1 MSYRRL
7 LAMVGG
13 ALAVLCLAFS
23 PAQAETPVPSVIRI
37 VFPFAAGGSGDA
49 LARIIAAN
57 MGAQLH
63 CTVIVED
70 RTGAAGRIGVRDVAQ
85 AKPDGSTLLIT
96 PIAPMSVYQHVYKSL
111 SYDPIKDFAPVSQ
124 VGTFDFGI
132 AVGPM
137 ADVKTLQE
145 LVAWAKANP
154 DKTNY
159 GIPAAG
165 SLPHFLG
172 VMFGRAAGIKMVNV
186 AYRGSAAAV
195 ADVIAGHIP
204 MIVSTTSDL
213 MQMHK
218 AGRIR
223 MLATSDKQRSSFVP
237 EVPTFREAGYDLV
250 ATGWYAIFAPAKTPA
265 DLVDRYSKAIAAAVR
280 DPDVKKKMLAFGLNP
295 TGTTAAELGRIQQ
308 ADSDTWAPAV
318 KASGF
323 TARE

>member
-1 MSYRRL
+1 MSYRRFL
-7 LAMVGG
+7 TTIGNAIAILFF
-13 ALAVLCLAFS
+13 AFS

-49 LARIIAAN
+49 LSRIVAAK
-57 MGAQLH
+57 MGAALH

-70 RTGAAGRIGVRDVAQ
+70 RTGAAGRIGVRDVAK
-85 AKPDGSTLLIT
+85 AAPDGATLLLT
-96 PIAPMSVYQHVYKSL
+96 PVAPMSVYQHVYTSL

-137 ADVKTLQE
+137 ADVKTLNE

-172 VMFGRAAGIKMVNV
+172 VMFGRAAGINMVTV

-213 MQMHK
+213 VQMHK
-218 AGRIR
+218 AGRMRI
-223 MLATSDKQRSSFVP
+223 LATSDKQRSPFVP

-250 ATGWYAIFAPAKTPA
+250 ASGWYAVFAPANTPA
-265 DLVDRYSKAIAAAVR
+265 DLIDRYSMAIAEAVK
-280 DPDVKKKMLAFGLNP
+280 DPEVKQKMLAFGLNP
-295 TGTTAAELGRIQQ
+295 TGTTAAELGRIQK

-323 TARE
+323 TAKE

>member
-1 MSYRRL
+1 MSRFSTL
-7 LAMVGG
+7 IGG
-13 ALAVLCLAFS
+13 ALALLYLALS
-23 PAQAETPVPSVIRI
+23 PAQAETPVPNVIRI

-49 LARIIAAN
+49 LSRIIAAK
-57 MGAQLH
+57 MDATLH

-70 RTGAAGRIGVRDVAQ
+70 RTGAAGRIGARDVAK
-85 AKPDGSTLLIT
+85 AAPDGATLLLT
-96 PIAPMSVYQHVYKSL
+96 PIAPVSIYQHVYTSL

-137 ADVKTLQE
+137 ADVKTLKD

-172 VMFGRAAGIKMVNV
+172 VMFGRAADIKMVTV

-204 MIVSTTSDL
+204 MAVSTTSDFV
-213 MQMHK
+213 QMHK

-223 MLATSDKQRSSFVP
+223 ILATSGKERSSFVP

-250 ATGWYAIFAPAKTPA
+250 ASGWYAVFAPAKTPA
-265 DLVDRYSKAIAAAVR
+265 DLIDRYSKAIAEAVK
-280 DPDVKKKMLAFGLNP
+280 DPDVKKNMEAFGLNP
-295 TGTTAAELGRIQQ
+295 TGTTAAELGKIQQ

-323 TARE
+323 TAKE